1 MNVELF
7 QEEARGRSIKLASL
21 FAALVFLTFIIS
33 MNTGTFSMN
42 PFEVL
47 KTLVGAGSD
56 KQNLVLFELR
66 LPRMVIAILVGAGL
80 AVSGAILQGIS
91 RNGLSDPGILGINAG
106 AGLAVILFVCFYPH
120 RNMAPPFV
128 MPFLALIGAG
138 ATAFLIYVLSYK
150 KNHGISPTRLLLVGI
165 AVAAG
170 ISAATIILTLK
181 LDPRNLEFVVTWQ
194 LGDLWGTNWMF
205 VLALLPW
212 ILLFIPFV
220 FWKANVLNILSLHEQ
235 IAGGLG
241 LSIERE
247 RIYLLIAAVAL
258 AASCVATGGGI
269 GFIGLLGPH
278 IARRLVG
285 PKHQFM
291 LPLTAMVGSFIVL
304 VADTI
309 ARSVMENTELPVG
322 VVVSLLGAPYFIY
335 LLIKSSK
342 KSI

>member
-1 MNVELF
+1 MKVDLF
-7 QEEARGRSIKLASL
+7 QDEKRKRSIKMTVI
-21 FAALVFLTFIIS
+21 FAILVFLAFIVS
-33 MNTGTFSMN
+33 MNTGTYHMN
-42 PFEVL
+42 PIEVL
-47 KTLVGAGSD
+47 QTLFGAGTD
-56 KQNLVLFELR
+56 KQNLVLFDLR

-80 AVSGAILQGIS
+80 AISGAILQGIS

-120 RNMAPPFV
+120 RSMAPPFI
-128 MPFLALIGAG
+128 MPFLALIGAS
-138 ATAFLIYVLSYK
+138 ATAFLIYILSYK
-150 KNHGISPTRLLLVGI
+150 RHHGISPTRLLLVGI

-170 ISAATIILTLK
+170 ISAVTIVLTLK

-194 LGDLWGTNWMF
+194 MGDLWGSNWLF

-212 ILLFIPFV
+212 IVLLIPFV
-220 FWKANVLNILSLHEQ
+220 IWKANVLNILSLHEQ

-241 LSIERE
+241 LSIEKE
-247 RIYLLIAAVAL
+247 RIYLLMAAVAL
-258 AASCVATGGGI
+258 AAASVAIGGGI

-309 ARSVMENTELPVG
+309 ARSIMENTELPVG
-322 VVVSLLGAPYFIY
+322 VIVSLLGAPYFLY

-342 KSI
+342 TTI

>member
-1 MNVELF
+1 MKDDLF
-7 QEEARGRSIKLASL
+7 QEGRRSRSVQMIIIFSV
-21 FAALVFLTFIIS
+21 LVFLAFIVS

-42 PFEVL
+42 PSEVL
-47 KTLVGAGSD
+47 KTLVGSGSL
-56 KQNLVLFELR
+56 KQNLVLFDLR

-80 AVSGAILQGIS
+80 AISGAILQGIS

-106 AGLAVILFVCFYPH
+106 AGLAVILYVSFFPH
-120 RNMAPPFV
+120 RNMASPFI

-138 ATAFLIYVLSYK
+138 LTAFLIFILSYR
-150 KNHGISPTRLLLVGI
+150 KNHGLSPTRLLLVGI

-170 ISAATIILTLK
+170 ISAVTIIMTLK

-194 LGDLWGTNWMF
+194 MGDLWGADWKF

-212 ILLFIPFV
+212 IAILIPFV
-220 FWKANVLNILSLHEQ
+220 IWKANVLDILSLHEQ

-241 LSIERE
+241 LSIDRE

-258 AASCVATGGGI
+258 AASSVATGGAI
-269 GFIGLLGPH
+269 GFVGLLGPH

-285 PKHQFM
+285 PKHRFM
-291 LPLTAMVGSFIVL
+291 LPLTAMVGALIVL

-309 ARSVMENTELPVG
+309 ARSIMENTELPVG
-322 VVVSLLGAPYFIY
+322 VIVSLLGAPYFLY

-342 KSI
+342 KSF

>member
-1 MNVELF
+1 MNVDLF
-7 QEEARGRSIKLASL
+7 NEERRNRGIKMVII
-21 FAALVFLTFIIS
+21 FAMLVFLAFLAS
-33 MNTGTFSMN
+33 MNTGTFNMN
-42 PFEVL
+42 PIDVL
-47 KTLVGAGSD
+47 KTLVGNGTD

-80 AVSGAILQGIS
+80 AISGAILQGIS

-106 AGLAVILFVCFYPH
+106 AGLAVILFISMYPH
-120 RNMAPPFV
+120 QNMAPPFV
-128 MPFLALIGAG
+128 MPFLAFVGAG
-138 ATAFLIYVLSYK
+138 VTALIIYVLSYK
-150 KNHGISPTRLLLVGI
+150 KNHGVSPTRLLLVGI

-170 ISAATIILTLK
+170 ISAITIILTLK
-181 LDPRNLEFVVTWQ
+181 LDPRNLEFVAMWQ
-194 LGDLWGTNWMF
+194 MGDLYGKNWSF
-205 VLALLPW
+205 VLTLLPW
-212 ILLFIPFV
+212 IAIIVPFV
-220 FWKANVLNILSLHEQ
+220 IWKSNVLNVLTLHEH

-258 AASCVATGGGI
+258 AAACVATGGGI

-291 LPLTAMVGSFIVL
+291 LPVTAMVGSLIVL

-309 ARSVMENTELPVG
+309 ARSIMENTELPVG
-322 VVVSLLGAPYFIY
+322 VVVSLLGAPYFLY

-342 KSI
+342 THI